1 MAKFEEKI
9 RTLVEERETIINELG
24 ELQKAYEIRQKR
36 LIEISGS
43 LHTLNELI
51 EEDKKDKKEI
61 NDDESSNKK

>member
-24 ELQKAYEIRQKR
+24 ELQKAYDIRQKR
-36 LIEISGS
+36 LIEIAGS

-51 EEDKKDKKEI
+51 EEDKKE
-61 NDDESSNKK
+61 NNGDESSNKK

>member
-24 ELQKAYEIRQKR
+24 ELQKAYDIRQKR
-36 LIEISGS
+36 LIEIAGS

-51 EEDKKDKKEI
+51 EEDKKE
-61 NDDESSNKK
+61 NNGDETSNKK

>member
-24 ELQKAYEIRQKR
+24 ELQKAYDIRQKR
-36 LIEISGS
+36 LIEIAGS

-51 EEDKKDKKEI
+51 EEDKKE
-61 NDDESSNKK
+61 NNGDEVSNKK